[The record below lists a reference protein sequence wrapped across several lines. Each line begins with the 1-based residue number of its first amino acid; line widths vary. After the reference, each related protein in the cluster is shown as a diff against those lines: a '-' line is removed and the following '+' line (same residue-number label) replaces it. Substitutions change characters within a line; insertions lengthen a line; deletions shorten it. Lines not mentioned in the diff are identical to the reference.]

1 MTTLAGYI
9 HWKLTGRKVLGVGD
23 ASGMFPIDPAT
34 GTYYG
39 DMVEKFEK
47 RVDGK
52 YPWKLTGILPEVLS
66 AGEDAGTLTPEGAA
80 LLDVSGKL
88 QRGSPLPSGGRCGHR
103 HGGYQQRGK
112 EDRKCLRGNQYLRH
126 AGPGRELRST
136 RPEVE
141 LVAGPDKSQVAMAHC
156 NNCTS
161 DLNAWMGLF
170 KEFADTMGMK
180 VDMGDLFVKMFRK
193 ALEGDGD
200 CGGLMACNYFSGEP
214 ITRLEEGRPL
224 FIRKPDS
231 AFHLANF
238 MRVHI
243 YSAMATLKIGMDI
256 LMKEE
261 KVEVDRLT
269 GHGGFFKTKGVGQ
282 NLMASAFH
290 TPVTVMETAGEGGA
304 WGIAL
309 LAAYRKEKKA
319 GESLAEYLENRVFA
333 GQKGE
338 TVDPDPKGRGRHRRV
353 HRKLQGLSGCG
364 AGGCGKFQIKRKD
377 GYRKCWKN

>member
-170 KEFADTMGMK
+170 KEFADTMGMRWTWRSVRENVPK
-180 VDMGDLFVKMFRK
+180 SAGGRRRLRRSDGLQLFFRGADHQTGGRQTFVYTETGQRLPSGQFHAGPYLFRHGDPEDRHGYPD
-193 ALEGDGD
+193 EGGKS
-200 CGGLMACNYFSGEP
+200 GGGPSH
-214 ITRLEEGRPL
+214 R
-224 FIRKPDS
+224 
-231 AFHLANF
+231 
-238 MRVHI
+238 
-243 YSAMATLKIGMDI
+243 
-256 LMKEE
+256 
-261 KVEVDRLT
+261 
-269 GHGGFFKTKGVGQ
+269 HGGFFKTKGVGQ

-353 HRKLQGLSGCG
+353 HRKVQGLSGCG
-364 AGGCGKFQIKRKD
+364 AGAVENFR
-377 GYRKCWKN
+377 